1 MLKKNIGG
9 FDRVARVAVGLAL
22 IAAFFIGPAGS
33 YSWLF
38 LLGIVPL
45 ATGLLSRC
53 PVYSLIGVSTCP
65 TKQS

>member
-1 MLKKNIGG
+1 MLKKNVGG
-9 FDRVARVAVGLAL
+9 LDRIARVVVGLAL
-22 IAAFFIGPAGS
+22 LAAFFIGPQGS

-45 ATGLLSRC
+45 ATGLLSTC
-53 PVYSLIGVSTCP
+53 PMYSLIGVSTCP